1 MSYDQLM
8 MEFPLVKQHP
18 CNFLNLIG
26 TIQQSHVLLENEKNN
41 YGKVSRNQNA
51 ALTKMRTLKT
61 RNEPKQWETRL
72 NGKINKKQQE
82 WKKNEIL

>member
-1 MSYDQLM
+1 MIFKMEEMSIPSVQPMPIIRSTNGAKTAQTLWMSYDQLM

-41 YGKVSRNQNA
+41 YGKVSRN
-51 ALTKMRTLKT
+51 
-61 RNEPKQWETRL
+61 
-72 NGKINKKQQE
+72 
-82 WKKNEIL
+82 